1 MNPRQKSEVKCFLQK
16 FNASLVNRDDNSEHK
31 HFPDIKQNE
40 KKKKRE
46 KNNTCKTKTEH
57 NQKITIF
64 KSGMPAA
71 ATA

>member
-40 KKKKRE
+40 KKRE
-46 KNNTCKTKTEH
+46 KATHAKPKQNTTRR
-57 NQKITIF
+57 
-64 KSGMPAA
+64 
-71 ATA
+71 